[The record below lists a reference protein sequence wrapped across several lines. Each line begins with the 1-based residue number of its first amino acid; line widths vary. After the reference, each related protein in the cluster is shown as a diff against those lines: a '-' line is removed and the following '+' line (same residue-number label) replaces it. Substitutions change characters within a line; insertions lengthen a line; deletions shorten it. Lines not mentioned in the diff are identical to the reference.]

1 MLPAAHT
8 DAEST
13 VAVQGDGGVS
23 EDAQHQPDGGGLA
36 GVRGLVAGVASVG
49 VASVAAAAVDAQQ
62 AGLLVVG
69 AALAGHHHQVP
80 RATRVGALQLH
91 RHLEGLLGAQ
101 QVEHGLQVLLDVAPA
116 RPVRAREALMG
127 RQHQGGPLAGEVALG
142 QASAIV
148 ASVGVVLGRA
158 GPAAR
163 QSAVRG

>member
-36 GVRGLVAGVASVG
+36 GVRGLVAG